1 MQFLKCMT
9 ALLCMC
15 ATSALA
21 QIQVPLVASTGNV
34 SLVASAT
41 AASLQQPSS
50 NSLPISFPSAGGAA
64 PGVGASIYCSAQCTA
79 SIIRN
84 STAATTT
91 AGTVVNINPTDPV
104 AVVKFFTA
112 SNYSGGT
119 TLAVINIGAGSTQS
133 LDMSAIKMGAGGTGV
148 NLTIAIASLTGTV
161 NITFFPLEQ
170 H

>member
-1 MQFLKCMT
+1 MHLLKGLT
-9 ALLCMC
+9 AILCIC
-15 ATSALA
+15 APAFA

-34 SLVASAT
+34 SVVASTYAAT
-41 AASLQQPSS
+41 LQMPATNAHQ
-50 NSLPISFPSAGGAA
+50 ITFPSAGGAA
-64 PGVGASIYCSAQCTA
+64 PGVGASVYSSVAAVIT
-79 SIIRN
+79 IIRN

-104 AVVKFFTA
+104 PVVKFFTA

-133 LDMSAIKMGAGGTGV
+133 LDMSAIKMGAGGIGV

-161 NITFFPLEQ
+161 NISFFPLEQ